1 MPFFN
6 IKIHKA
12 NQKRVL
18 TFELVLEKFEDKRKV
33 VFRSINFK
41 TDRQCNGQMKNGK
54 GTNKGIQHTT
64 QKTKE

>member
-1 MPFFN
+1 V
-6 IKIHKA
+6 I
-12 NQKRVL
+12 

-41 TDRQCNGQMKNGK
+41 TDRQCNGQKKNGK

-64 QKTKE
+64 QKTK